1 MLVASGFKHMVDSL
15 HASRKFHPFV
25 ATMLMGWLSPEGQ
38 VHLEW

>member
-15 HASRKFHPFV
+15 HTSGKFRPFV
-25 ATMLMGWLSPEGQ
+25 ATMLMGWVDPEAQ